1 MPVRVALPLSPSA
14 YTYTSYPFV
23 LDGKPATV
31 TVVVVFPVSK
41 YPFIIRAFPGASVI
55 HVDQVLFEV
64 HDTVAV
70 VAAPVSST
78 NASGAVLAAPLAL
91 FQFGSATTPATSAD
105 PIGTSPPTK
114 SMLSTFPVVP
124 PDEATV
130 KLTVAVCVSV
140 PLVPVIVSVYVPA
153 AVLLPVATVSV
164 ELPPAL
170 TDAGLNVPV
179 APAGSPLTLSP
190 TVPVNPFTAP
200 VFTVYVVLLPAF
212 TVCAL
217 GAAEIVKSGVFTV
230 KLTVAVCVSV
240 PLVPVIVSVYVPA
253 AVLLPVATVSVALP
267 PALTDVGL
275 NVPVA
280 PAGSPLTLSPT
291 VPVNPFTAPV
301 FTVYVVLLPA
311 FTVCALGVPD
321 KLKSG
326 LGELNGTIWMPLT
339 GARGYA
345 SVELPG
351 VAVMVKPDTFGIVNT
366 T

>member
-31 TVVVVFPVSK
+31 TVVVVVFPVSK

-130 KLTVAVCVSV
+130 KLTV
-140 PLVPVIVSVYVPA
+140 PVFVSVYVPA

-164 ELPPAL
+164 ALPPAL

-212 TVCAL
+212 TV
-217 GAAEIVKSGVFTV
+217 
-230 KLTVAVCVSV
+230 
-240 PLVPVIVSVYVPA
+240 
-253 AVLLPVATVSVALP
+253 
-267 PALTDVGL
+267 
-275 NVPVA
+275 
-280 PAGSPLTLSPT
+280 
-291 VPVNPFTAPV
+291 
-301 FTVYVVLLPA
+301 
-311 FTVCALGVPD
+311 
-321 KLKSG
+321 
-326 LGELNGTIWMPLT
+326 
-339 GARGYA
+339 
-345 SVELPG
+345 
-351 VAVMVKPDTFGIVNT
+351 
-366 T
+366 

>member
-164 ELPPAL
+164 
-170 TDAGLNVPV
+170 
-179 APAGSPLTLSP
+179 
-190 TVPVNPFTAP
+190 
-200 VFTVYVVLLPAF
+200 
-212 TVCAL
+212 
-217 GAAEIVKSGVFTV
+217 
-230 KLTVAVCVSV
+230 
-240 PLVPVIVSVYVPA
+240 
-253 AVLLPVATVSVALP
+253 ALP
-267 PALTDVGL
+267 
-275 NVPVA
+275 

-326 LGELNGTIWMPLT
+326 LGELNGTIWMPWT

-345 SVELPG
+345 SVERPG